1 MGVKLDHYRNWFIVE
16 SAARTLWRYLD
27 CDYTNGSGAVI
38 QGINMSD
45 TYTPFLNLTK
55 PDIGGDVNTW
65 GLLLNG
71 NMDSIDTG
79 VKAASTTANAA
90 VINGTSATDSITMNW
105 QGTYNP
111 TDLSFAIAGTG
122 YATFWHSA
130 NFTPSNYVPV
140 AGGTM
145 TGALTANAHVTI
157 NSTLSV
163 NSSVTVSGGSYGF
176 SSGTFLQSDGNIY
189 GSCWNN
195 GFSGGYMSNYF
206 VPRRNANANGGFV
219 ETNSGNALVL
229 NWDGSRVHAY
239 VDGTDEGQLW
249 TSANFNPGSY
259 ATVGANC
266 PWNSGIAEIG
276 QVAAGVAQT
285 VDGGS
290 PWVLE
295 GLRTQSGPGW
305 IYLRAVYLRNN

>member
-1 MGVKLDHYRNWFIVE
+1 
-16 SAARTLWRYLD
+16 
-27 CDYTNGSGAVI
+27 
-38 QGINMSD
+38 MSD

-55 PDIGGDVNTW
+55 PDIGGDVNVW
-65 GLLLNG
+65 GTLLNG
-71 NMDSIDTG
+71 NMDAIDSG
-79 VKAASTTANAA
+79 VKAASTTATAA

-145 TGALTANAHVTI
+145 TGALVANGGATMGGPLYA
-157 NSTLSV
+157 NSGIQV
-163 NSSVTVSGGSYGF
+163 NGGSYGF
-176 SSGTFLQSDGNIY
+176 SSGTFLQNNGNIY

-195 GFSGGYMSNYF
+195 GFSGGYLSNYV
-206 VPRRNANANGGFV
+206 VPRRNANANYGFV
-219 ETNSGNALVL
+219 ETNTSNALVL

-239 VDGTDEGQLW
+239 VDSSDQGQLW
-249 TSANFNPGSY
+249 TTANFNPGSY
-259 ATVGANC
+259 ANIYANC

-276 QVAAGVAQT
+276 QVAPGVAQT

-295 GLRTQSGPGW
+295 GLRTESGPGW
-305 IYLRAVYLRNN
+305 FFLRAVILRNN